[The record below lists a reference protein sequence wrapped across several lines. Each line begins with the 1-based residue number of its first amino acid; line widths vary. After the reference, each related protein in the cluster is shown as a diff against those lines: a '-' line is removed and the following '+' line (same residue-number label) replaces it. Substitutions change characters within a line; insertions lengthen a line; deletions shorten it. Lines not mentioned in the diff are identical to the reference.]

1 MKIVFDGCDLDVI
14 LRVVDALGVNV
25 DEGVATGVAEAEPYK
40 HVDERGLYIVGDDD
54 GNEYVTT
61 DPADA
66 NNCIAFY
73 LGDWENYGES
83 ERDVP
88 TVGVAG
94 A

>member
-1 MKIVFDGCDLDVI
+1 MRITFNGCDLDMI
-14 LRVVDALGVNV
+14 LWVVEQLRD
-25 DEGVATGVAEAEPYK
+25 DEVATTVAEVKPYK